1 MVERLCPQ
9 CQHGNPL
16 ENRFCGNCG
25 TTLEQRHA
33 PQHETRLAPTSP
45 ALPVQAQQVGKAVAL
60 SLATLAAEAGLAW
73 LRRRVER
80 LNSDTPATTT
90 PPARTQIVRPAAP
103 SAEPTAPTSRVT
115 IWSQRVIQTWENGTL
130 TRQTVERSIWRRE
143 G

>member
-1 MVERLCPQ
+1 MVERICQ
-9 CQHGNPL
+9 HCQHGNPL
-16 ENRFCGNCG
+16 ENRFCGSCG
-25 TTLEQRHA
+25 TALEQRHT
-33 PQHETRLAPTSP
+33 PRHEARLATTTP

-80 LNSDTPATTT
+80 LNSDTPAAPPTTG
-90 PPARTQIVRPAAP
+90 TQIVRPAAP
-103 SAEPTAPTSRVT
+103 SAEPAAPTNRVT
-115 IWSQRVIQTWENGTL
+115 IWSQRVIQTWEDGTL

>member
-16 ENRFCGNCG
+16 ENRFCGSCG

-33 PQHETRLAPTSP
+33 PQHETRLATTSP

-90 PPARTQIVRPAAP
+90 PPASTQIVRPAAP

-130 TRQTVERSIWRRE
+130 TRQTVERSVWRRE